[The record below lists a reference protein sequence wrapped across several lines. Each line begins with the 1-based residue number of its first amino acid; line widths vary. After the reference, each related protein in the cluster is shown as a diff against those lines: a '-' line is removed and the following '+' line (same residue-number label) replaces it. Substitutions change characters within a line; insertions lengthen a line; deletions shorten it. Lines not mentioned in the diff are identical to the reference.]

1 MELRD
6 LDKANDL
13 SGKLSAIRGVI
24 DAWAQLTPHGPSRIG
39 YGSSADIQVV
49 DNKAW
54 LAMRA
59 ASVKLLE
66 EQYERA
72 AAELAAL

>member
-13 SGKLSAIRGVI
+13 SRKLFTIRGVI
-24 DAWAQLTPHGPSRIG
+24 DAWSQLIPHGPHAFG
-39 YGSSADIQVV
+39 ADIQVV
-49 DNKAW
+49 DTKAW

-66 EQYERA
+66 EQHERA